1 MSKERDSDVVES
13 AKLPV
18 DTVANGCDGDGA
30 RAEETQESVQTED
43 DSFNQRRRRMQ
54 SRYRNEGILI

>member
-1 MSKERDSDVVES
+1 MDSDVVES

-54 SRYRNEGILI
+54 IVQ